1 MVSSHLKNLSQ
12 VGSFPQIGVNI
23 LKKYMKTTTQT
34 HHWCQPIKSAFTP
47 NAHRQACDLTGPCNV
62 GRRDLK
68 LAVGSFHMLVWVY
81 CPLTYI
87 IVDGHLKGEISNP
100 PQKKNV
106 ILYVTIVYAGYGW
119 DPIMIVVSAC
129 ESVHSNILLVWG
141 WHCFTGIFE
150 GSVNMN
156 DPYPET
162 HIFSALLIGIFW
174 FWLIRGRNFWT
185 PLEGKD

>member
-100 PQKKNV
+100 PPKKKCHLVCNYSV
-106 ILYVTIVYAGYGW
+106 CGLWLRSHHDCSFGMWKRTLKHLVGLRLALFYRYIWGKRQHEWSLSR
-119 DPIMIVVSAC
+119 DPHFFCIA
-129 ESVHSNILLVWG
+129 HRNLLV
-141 WHCFTGIFE
+141 
-150 GSVNMN
+150 
-156 DPYPET
+156 
-162 HIFSALLIGIFW
+162 LINTW
-174 FWLIRGRNFWT
+174 
-185 PLEGKD
+185 